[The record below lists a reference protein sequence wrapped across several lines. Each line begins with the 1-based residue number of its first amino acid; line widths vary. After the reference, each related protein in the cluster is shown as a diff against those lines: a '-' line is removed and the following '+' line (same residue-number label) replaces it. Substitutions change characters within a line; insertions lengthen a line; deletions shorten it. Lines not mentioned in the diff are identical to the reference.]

1 MPAAV
6 VVGGGIGGLAA
17 AIALHRIGWR
27 VTVLERAVEFGEIGA
42 GLALWPNATRALAA
56 LGLAERVRAIAG
68 VETVGGVRDRAGRWL
83 SRTDNADVARRHGWP
98 LVMVHRAELVRVLVA
113 ALPGDLLRPG
123 SEVRAV
129 RADGDGV
136 VVEYGD
142 TRARA
147 DGEGA
152 LVERGA
158 GRVSADGDGAVVGHR
173 ARPVWADG
181 DGAVVEQRGGC
192 ARADGEG
199 AVVEQRGGWVRAD
212 LVVGADGI
220 RSQVRGQGWP
230 EARAPRYA
238 GCTAWR
244 AVTEPLGGR
253 GTEGA
258 LFWGRGERF
267 GFAALPGGRFYCFA
281 AARAPEGGEEDPYA
295 GLVRRFG
302 GWPDP
307 VPEMLAAVPEDAVLR
322 HDVYEMPPL
331 ATYVRGRVALL
342 GDAAHAMDPALGQGA
357 GTALEDAVTLAACLR
372 SDRDVDVALARY
384 DRLRRPRTQAIVR
397 RSARLGAA
405 SLMASAPGAW
415 SRNLAARL
423 VPPGLLLRSMDPVL
437 GWTPPKPAERG
448 ADPVPELD
456 GTPDGRRDEAPD
468 GGPGEMPGEN
478 PDGGPGGGPDGMPG
492 ERPSGPDGMAGG
504 RPSGPGGGPGEKPD
518 GMPGERPEGKLG
530 GGSGGMAGGRP
541 DGSGGGSAGRPGKG
555 RGGRPGKGRGGRSGK
570 GRGGRPGSDA

>member
-56 LGLAERVRAIAG
+56 LGLADRVRAIAG

-98 LVMVHRAELVRVLVA
+98 LLMVHRAELVRVLVA
-113 ALPGDLLRPG
+113 AMPADLLRPG
-123 SEVRAV
+123 SEVQAV
-129 RADGDGV
+129 RPDGDGV
-136 VVEYGD
+136 VVE
-142 TRARA
+142 
-147 DGEGA
+147 
-152 LVERGA
+152 
-158 GRVSADGDGAVVGHR
+158 H
-173 ARPVWADG
+173 
-181 DGAVVEQRGGC
+181 RGG
-192 ARADGEG
+192 
-199 AVVEQRGGWVRAD
+199 QVRAD

-220 RSQVRGQGWP
+220 RSRVRRQGWP

-253 GTEGA
+253 GAEGA
-258 LFWGRGERF
+258 IFWGRGERF

-281 AARAPEGGEEDPYA
+281 AARAPEGGEEDAYA
-295 GLVRRFG
+295 GLVSRFG

-307 VPEMLAAVPEDAVLR
+307 VPELLAAVPEDAALR
-322 HDVYEMPPL
+322 HDVYAMPPL

-384 DRLRRPRTQAIVR
+384 NRVRRPRTRAIVR
-397 RSARLGAA
+397 RSARMGAA
-405 SLMASAPGAW
+405 SLMAWGPGAW
-415 SRNLAARL
+415 SRNLAARM
-423 VPPGLLLRSMDPVL
+423 VPPRLLLRSVDPLL
-437 GWTPPKPAERG
+437 GWTPPEPAERG
-448 ADPVPELD
+448 TDPPPELD
-456 GTPDGRRDEAPD
+456 G
-468 GGPGEMPGEN
+468 MPG
-478 PDGGPGGGPDGMPG
+478 GV
-492 ERPSGPDGMAGG
+492 
-504 RPSGPGGGPGEKPD
+504 PGGGPGGVP
-518 GMPGERPEGKLG
+518 G
-530 GGSGGMAGGRP
+530 GGSGGP
-541 DGSGGGSAGRPGKG
+541 PSGGPGGPLGGMPGGG
-555 RGGRPGKGRGGRSGK
+555 RGGG
-570 GRGGRPGSDA
+570 PGSDA

>member
-27 VTVLERAVEFGEIGA
+27 VTVLERAAEFGEIGA

-56 LGLAERVRAIAG
+56 LGLAEQVRAIAG
-68 VETVGGVRDRAGRWL
+68 VETVGGVRDLAGRWL

-98 LVMVHRAELVRVLVA
+98 LLMVHRAELVRVLVS
-113 ALPGDLLRPG
+113 ALPADLLRPG

-136 VVEYGD
+136 VIEYRD
-142 TRARA
+142 ARARE
-147 DGEGA
+147 DSEGA
-152 LVERGA
+152 LAEHGA
-158 GRVSADGDGAVVGHR
+158 GRMRADGDGAAVEHR
-173 ARPVWADG
+173 D
-181 DGAVVEQRGGC
+181 
-192 ARADGEG
+192 
-199 AVVEQRGGWVRAD
+199 GWVRAD

-281 AARAPEGGEEDPYA
+281 AARVPEGGEEDAYA

-307 VPEMLAAVPEDAVLR
+307 VPEMLAVVPEDAVLR
-322 HDVYEMPPL
+322 HDVYAMPPL

-384 DRLRRPRTQAIVR
+384 DRVRRPRTQAIVR

-405 SLMASAPGAW
+405 SLMSWEPGAW

-437 GWTPPKPAERG
+437 GWTPPEPAERG
-448 ADPVPELD
+448 ADPAPELN
-456 GTPDGRRDEAPD
+456 GMPHGRRD
-468 GGPGEMPGEN
+468 GGPG
-478 PDGGPGGGPDGMPG
+478 
-492 ERPSGPDGMAGG
+492 
-504 RPSGPGGGPGEKPD
+504 
-518 GMPGERPEGKLG
+518 
-530 GGSGGMAGGRP
+530 
-541 DGSGGGSAGRPGKG
+541 
-555 RGGRPGKGRGGRSGK
+555 
-570 GRGGRPGSDA
+570 SDA

>member
-42 GLALWPNATRALAA
+42 GLALWPNATRAFAA

-68 VETVGGVRDRAGRWL
+68 VETVGGVRDRSGRWL

-98 LVMVHRAELVRVLVA
+98 LLMVHRAELVRVLVA
-113 ALPGDLLRPG
+113 ALPSDLLRPG
-123 SEVRAV
+123 SEVHAV
-129 RADGDGV
+129 RAAGEGM
-136 VVEYGD
+136 VVEYRD
-142 TRARA
+142 VRARVDGA
-147 DGEGA
+147 GTVVEHQGGRPWAGGEGA
-152 LVERGA
+152 SVE
-158 GRVSADGDGAVVGHR
+158 H
-173 ARPVWADG
+173 
-181 DGAVVEQRGGC
+181 RGGW

-199 AVVEQRGGWVRAD
+199 AVVERRGGRVWAD

-220 RSQVRGQGWP
+220 RSRVRRQGWP

-253 GTEGA
+253 GAEGA
-258 LFWGRGERF
+258 MFWGRGERF

-281 AARAPEGGEEDPYA
+281 AARTPEGGEEDAYA

-322 HDVYEMPPL
+322 HDVYAMPPL

-357 GTALEDAVTLAACLR
+357 GMALEDAVTLAACLR
-372 SDRDVDVALARY
+372 ADRDVDVALARY
-384 DRLRRPRTQAIVR
+384 DRVRRPRTQAIVR
-397 RSARLGAA
+397 RSALLGAA
-405 SLMASAPGAW
+405 SLMAWGPGAW

-423 VPPGLLLRSMDPVL
+423 VPPGLLLRSMDSVL
-437 GWTPPKPAERG
+437 GWMPPDPAKRD
-448 ADPVPELD
+448 ADPLPEPD
-456 GTPDGRRDEAPD
+456 GTPDGTPGGRSDGTPGGGAHGIPG
-468 GGPGEMPGEN
+468 GGPEGR
-478 PDGGPGGGPDGMPG
+478 PGGGPDG
-492 ERPSGPDGMAGG
+492 R
-504 RPSGPGGGPGEKPD
+504 PGGGW
-518 GMPGERPEGKLG
+518 
-530 GGSGGMAGGRP
+530 
-541 DGSGGGSAGRPGKG
+541 
-555 RGGRPGKGRGGRSGK
+555 
-570 GRGGRPGSDA
+570 GGRPGSDA

>member
-27 VTVLERAVEFGEIGA
+27 VTVLERAAEFGEIGA

-68 VETVGGVRDRAGRWL
+68 VETVGGVRDLAGRWL

-98 LVMVHRAELVRVLVA
+98 LLMVHRAELVRVLVS
-113 ALPGDLLRPG
+113 ALPADLLRPG

-136 VVEYGD
+136 VVEYWD
-142 TRARA
+142 ARARE

-152 LVERGA
+152 LVEHGA
-158 GRVSADGDGAVVGHR
+158 GRV
-173 ARPVWADG
+173 
-181 DGAVVEQRGGC
+181 
-192 ARADGEG
+192 RADGGG
-199 AVVEQRGGWVRAD
+199 ALVERRGGWVRAD

-230 EARAPRYA
+230 EARAPRSA

-253 GTEGA
+253 GAEGA

-281 AARAPEGGEEDPYA
+281 AARAPEGGEEDAYA

-322 HDVYEMPPL
+322 HDVYAMPPL

-384 DRLRRPRTQAIVR
+384 NGVRRPRTQAIAR

-405 SLMASAPGAW
+405 SLMSWGPGAW

-437 GWTPPKPAERG
+437 GWTPPEPAERD
-448 ADPVPELD
+448 ADPAPELN
-456 GTPDGRRDEAPD
+456 GMPD
-468 GGPGEMPGEN
+468 GG
-478 PDGGPGGGPDGMPG
+478 
-492 ERPSGPDGMAGG
+492 R
-504 RPSGPGGGPGEKPD
+504 GGGPG
-518 GMPGERPEGKLG
+518 
-530 GGSGGMAGGRP
+530 
-541 DGSGGGSAGRPGKG
+541 
-555 RGGRPGKGRGGRSGK
+555 
-570 GRGGRPGSDA
+570 SDA

>member
-27 VTVLERAVEFGEIGA
+27 VTVLERAAEFGDIGA

-68 VETVGGVRDRAGRWL
+68 VETAGGVRDRAGRWL
-83 SRTDNADVARRHGWP
+83 SRTDNADVAQRHGWP
-98 LVMVHRAELVRVLVA
+98 LLMVHRAELVRALVA
-113 ALPGDLLRPG
+113 ALPPDVLRPG

-136 VVEYGD
+136 VVEHRD
-142 TRARA
+142 ARTLA

-152 LVERGA
+152 SAEHGG
-158 GRVSADGDGAVVGHR
+158 GRVWS
-173 ARPVWADG
+173 
-181 DGAVVEQRGGC
+181 
-192 ARADGEG
+192 DGEG
-199 AVVEQRGGWVRAD
+199 VVVEHRGGWVRAD

-220 RSQVRGQGWP
+220 RSRVREQGWP

-244 AVTEPLGGR
+244 AVTGPLGGR
-253 GTEGA
+253 GAEGA
-258 LFWGRGERF
+258 VFWGRGERF

-281 AARAPEGGEEDPYA
+281 AARVPEGGEGDAYA

-307 VPEMLAAVPEDAVLR
+307 VPEMLAAVPGDAVLR
-322 HDVYEMPPL
+322 HDVYAMPPL

-372 SDRDVDVALARY
+372 SERDVDVALARY
-384 DRLRRPRTQAIVR
+384 DRVRRPRTQAIVR

-405 SLMASAPGAW
+405 SLVAWGPGVW

-437 GWTPPKPAERG
+437 GWTPPEPAERG
-448 ADPVPELD
+448 TGPVPELD
-456 GTPDGRRDEAPD
+456 GSPDGTP
-468 GGPGEMPGEN
+468 GGMPGEE
-478 PDGGPGGGPDGMPG
+478 PGRGPGGGPCGGLSGGPGGMPG
-492 ERPSGPDGMAGG
+492 
-504 RPSGPGGGPGEKPD
+504 
-518 GMPGERPEGKLG
+518 GMPG
-530 GGSGGMAGGRP
+530 GR
-541 DGSGGGSAGRPGKG
+541 SAGRPGG
-555 RGGRPGKGRGGRSGK
+555 

>member
-56 LGLAERVRAIAG
+56 LGLADRVRAIAG

-98 LVMVHRAELVRVLVA
+98 LLMVHRAELVRVLVA
-113 ALPGDLLRPG
+113 ALPADLPRSG
-123 SEVRAV
+123 SEVQAV
-129 RADGDGV
+129 RP
-136 VVEYGD
+136 
-142 TRARA
+142 
-147 DGEGA
+147 DGEG
-152 LVERGA
+152 V
-158 GRVSADGDGAVVGHR
+158 VVGHR
-173 ARPVWADG
+173 
-181 DGAVVEQRGGC
+181 GG
-192 ARADGEG
+192 
-199 AVVEQRGGWVRAD
+199 QVRAD

-220 RSQVRGQGWP
+220 RSRVRRQGWP

-244 AVTEPLGGR
+244 AVTGPLGGW
-253 GTEGA
+253 GAEGA
-258 LFWGRGERF
+258 VFWGRGERF

-281 AARAPEGGEEDPYA
+281 AARAPEGGEEDAYA

-307 VPEMLAAVPEDAVLR
+307 VPELLAAVPEDAALR
-322 HDVYEMPPL
+322 HDVYAMPPL

-372 SDRDVDVALARY
+372 SDRDVGVALARY
-384 DRLRRPRTQAIVR
+384 DRVRRPRTQAIVR

-405 SLMASAPGAW
+405 SLMAWGPGAW

-423 VPPGLLLRSMDPVL
+423 VPPRLLLRSMDPVL
-437 GWTPPKPAERG
+437 GWTPPESAERG
-448 ADPVPELD
+448 ADPLPELD
-456 GTPDGRRDEAPD
+456 GMPDA
-468 GGPGEMPGEN
+468 
-478 PDGGPGGGPDGMPG
+478 GPGGGS
-492 ERPSGPDGMAGG
+492 EGG
-504 RPSGPGGGPGEKPD
+504 
-518 GMPGERPEGKLG
+518 
-530 GGSGGMAGGRP
+530 
-541 DGSGGGSAGRPGKG
+541 
-555 RGGRPGKGRGGRSGK
+555 
-570 GRGGRPGSDA
+570 PGSDA

>member
-27 VTVLERAVEFGEIGA
+27 VTVLERALEFGEIGA

-98 LVMVHRAELVRVLVA
+98 LLLVHRAELVRVLVA
-113 ALPGDLLRPG
+113 ALPADLLRPG

-129 RADGDGV
+129 RADGDGA
-136 VVEYGD
+136 VVEYRD
-142 TRARA
+142 TRERA

-152 LVERGA
+152 PVEHRTGRMRG
-158 GRVSADGDGAVVGHR
+158 
-173 ARPVWADG
+173 
-181 DGAVVEQRGGC
+181 
-192 ARADGEG
+192 
-199 AVVEQRGGWVRAD
+199 D

-220 RSQVRGQGWP
+220 GSRVRGQGWP

-238 GCTAWR
+238 RCTAWR
-244 AVTEPLGGR
+244 TVTEPLGGR
-253 GTEGA
+253 GAEGA

-281 AARAPEGGEEDPYA
+281 AARAPEGGEEDAYA

-322 HDVYEMPPL
+322 HDVYALPPL

-384 DRLRRPRTQAIVR
+384 DRVRRPRTRAIVR

-405 SLMASAPGAW
+405 SLMGWGPGAW

-437 GWTPPKPAERG
+437 GWTPPEPAERG
-448 ADPVPELD
+448 ADPAPELD
-456 GTPDGRRDEAPD
+456 GVP
-468 GGPGEMPGEN
+468 
-478 PDGGPGGGPDGMPG
+478 
-492 ERPSGPDGMAGG
+492 
-504 RPSGPGGGPGEKPD
+504 
-518 GMPGERPEGKLG
+518 
-530 GGSGGMAGGRP
+530 
-541 DGSGGGSAGRPGKG
+541 
-555 RGGRPGKGRGGRSGK
+555 
-570 GRGGRPGSDA
+570 GGRPGSDA

>member
-1 MPAAV
+1 MSGVRVVPAAV

-56 LGLAERVRAIAG
+56 LGLADRVRAIAG

-98 LVMVHRAELVRVLVA
+98 LLMVHRAELLRVLVA
-113 ALPGDLLRPG
+113 ALPADLLRPA
-123 SEVRAV
+123 SEARAV
-129 RADGDGV
+129 RADGDG
-136 VVEYGD
+136 
-142 TRARA
+142 
-147 DGEGA
+147 A
-152 LVERGA
+152 LVE
-158 GRVSADGDGAVVGHR
+158 H
-173 ARPVWADG
+173 
-181 DGAVVEQRGGC
+181 
-192 ARADGEG
+192 
-199 AVVEQRGGWVRAD
+199 RGGWVRAD

-220 RSQVRGQGWP
+220 RSRVRGQGWP

-244 AVTEPLGGR
+244 TVTEPLVGR
-253 GTEGA
+253 GAEGA

-281 AARAPEGGEEDPYA
+281 AARAPEGGEEDAYA

-307 VPEMLAAVPEDAVLR
+307 VPDMLAAVPEDAVLR
-322 HDVYEMPPL
+322 HDVYALPPL

-372 SDRDVDVALARY
+372 SDPDVDAALARY
-384 DRLRRPRTQAIVR
+384 DRARRPRTQAIVR
-397 RSARLGAA
+397 RSARLGTA
-405 SLMASAPGAW
+405 SLMAWRPAAW

-437 GWTPPKPAERG
+437 GWTPPEPPERG
-448 ADPVPELD
+448 AEAVPGL
-456 GTPDGRRDEAPD
+456 
-468 GGPGEMPGEN
+468 
-478 PDGGPGGGPDGMPG
+478 
-492 ERPSGPDGMAGG
+492 
-504 RPSGPGGGPGEKPD
+504 
-518 GMPGERPEGKLG
+518 
-530 GGSGGMAGGRP
+530 
-541 DGSGGGSAGRPGKG
+541 
-555 RGGRPGKGRGGRSGK
+555 
-570 GRGGRPGSDA
+570 GGRPGSDA